1 MVGTITANFYTATN
15 FETLVSA
22 NVFQILNVHLGYL
35 GLECFLKRYRFYRL
49 ETFGLTKL
57 SMIASYDYWVVLWTI
72 FQSVPRYNLVPS
84 HFTIVLKLSQNW
96 TRTKKINSNL
106 NLKLLPLKSW
116 ILKLKKYFVTL
127 YLHPK
132 SIQQNGR
139 AASWIWLERIPIV
152 SKICVTYMTRTLLE
166 TNVLG
171 RCNIRLKLCNLPLHL
186 CWVILF

>member
-22 NVFQILNVHLGYL
+22 NVFQILNVHLGYH

-84 HFTIVLKLSQNW
+84 HFTIVLKLSQFA
-96 TRTKKINSNL
+96 KLNSYEKNQFKFKFEIVAIEKL
-106 NLKLLPLKSW
+106 NP
-116 ILKLKKYFVTL
+116 
-127 YLHPK
+127 
-132 SIQQNGR
+132 
-139 AASWIWLERIPIV
+139 
-152 SKICVTYMTRTLLE
+152 
-166 TNVLG
+166 
-171 RCNIRLKLCNLPLHL
+171 
-186 CWVILF
+186 